1 MKRAVKEIKRA
12 DAILMSD
19 PHLRLDVPVCRS
31 EAEFE
36 PTQWMKLNFISDL
49 QRIHNCPVLCGGD
62 LFHHWKASPELL
74 SKTMQWLP
82 RNFHTIYGQHDLP
95 QHSLLN
101 KDKSGIFALETA
113 GALTV
118 LPGVHW
124 GQDPEKASKVL
135 DYMNDDEDYT
145 VMQRR
150 ILVWHKMNYQGK
162 MPWPGCTDPKAGKLL
177 RKFPEYDLILTGD
190 NHKPF
195 TEEYENRIL
204 VNPGSLMRQSA
215 DQADFRPRVYLY
227 YAETN
232 TVEAVYIPI
241 QSGSVSR
248 DHLERSSE
256 RNARISAFVEKIE
269 GEWLSGLDFETNLEE
284 FFKANRVRSQT
295 KEICYKAIDT

>member
-12 DAILMSD
+12 SAILMSD
-19 PHLRLDVPVCRS
+19 PHLRLDTPVCRS
-31 EAEFE
+31 EEEFL
-36 PTQWMKLNFISDL
+36 PAQWRKLLFIKAL
-49 QRIHNCPVLCGGD
+49 QEKHGCPVFCGGD
-62 LFHHWKASPELL
+62 LFHHWKPAPELI
-74 SKTMQWLP
+74 SKTIEYLP
-82 RNFHTIYGQHDLP
+82 ANFYTIYGQHDLP

-113 GALTV
+113 RALTV

-124 GQDPEKASKVL
+124 GQDPEKSSWEFHTHY
-135 DYMNDDEDYT
+135 DYSGD
-145 VMQRR
+145 VFVRK